1 MRARIWIADKSA
13 NFATEMTQGKL
24 MTGIQQVKMQQ
35 WNKFQDDGCN
45 RIRALVIKT
54 VFGVIGRQY
63 LIQILKRYPTPY
75 VD

>member
-1 MRARIWIADKSA
+1 MRAGIWIAEKSA

-24 MTGIQQVKMQQ
+24 MTGMQQ
-35 WNKFQDDGCN
+35 WNQFQDDGCN
-45 RIRALVIKT
+45 RIRALVITT